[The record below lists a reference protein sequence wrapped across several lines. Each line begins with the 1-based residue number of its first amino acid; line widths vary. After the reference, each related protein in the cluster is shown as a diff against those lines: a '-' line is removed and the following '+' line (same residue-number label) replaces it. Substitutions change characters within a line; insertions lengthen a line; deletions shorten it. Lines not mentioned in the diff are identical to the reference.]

1 MDSKE
6 NFITDSAYSGSK
18 IMIKAIK
25 VMILLALMAEI
36 SDISFKKFFLSKNLL
51 LTMQARGSKCSYK
64 VFYLLIWMLMTVEFI
79 MMNLSILSLS
89 FSLTVLD
96 AVNNA
101 LSIMIVVYLQSMTSK
116 WFLKSFKVKFN
127 RIQLED
133 NYLHFAMDRNEYI
146 PIDKIV
152 LV

>member
-6 NFITDSAYSGSK
+6 NFITDSAYSWSK

-25 VMILLALMAEI
+25 VMSRLALRAEI

-79 MMNLSILSLS
+79 MMNLSIFSLS
-89 FSLTVLD
+89 FSITVLD

-133 NYLHFAMDRNEYI
+133 NYLHFAMDRNEFI